1 MNPSVGDGSRG
12 WRLARVRNVLVISA
26 LATIMSLAAATAAV
40 SDVFRDDSQSS
51 QQTPQQDESLVEE
64 PGGDTSRSST
74 SRAAAVATEPTVDDT
89 PSFSSAPPATNSQQ
103 SVPVPPQGEPP
114 VAGGVVAPTPEPR
127 GQAPVGLR
135 IPGIG
140 VDAGVQWVGV
150 DENGDMMVPSNYDDV
165 AWYEPGPRPGER
177 GNAVINGHFDS
188 TTGPAVFWDLG
199 QLQPGDEVIV
209 RTHGDQEL
217 RFIVTAIESYKT
229 EEAPLTRIFGPT
241 SERNLNLI
249 TCDGTFLQDIRQYD
263 RRLVVYTVL
272 AEGQTVQPEG

>member
-1 MNPSVGDGSRG
+1 MNPLVGDGSRG
-12 WRLARVRNVLVISA
+12 WRLARIRNVLVISV
-26 LATIMSLAAATAAV
+26 LATVMSLAAATAAV
-40 SDVFRDDSQSS
+40 SDVFRDDRQSS
-51 QQTPQQDESLVEE
+51 QQTAEQSAQPLVQE
-64 PGGDTSRSST
+64 PRGETSRSST
-74 SRAAAVATEPTVDDT
+74 SRDTAAAESTPDDT
-89 PSFSSAPPATNSQQ
+89 PSFSSAPPVTNSQQ
-103 SVPVPPQGEPP
+103 SVPLPPQGEPP

-127 GQAPVGLR
+127 GQAPIGLR

-150 DENGDMMVPSNYDDV
+150 DETGNMMVPSNYDDV

-241 SERNLNLI
+241 SKRNLNLI